1 MMATLRKSER
11 KVTYRDYGCAKAH
24 HTVGRT
30 KRPHERFNDPVH
42 LIRQVPEYSV
52 IKLDPAA
59 PLPAVP
65 AHSDFWTIAQ
75 TMDELSL
82 VCPTHQAPSVGILE
96 REDHWIAFRVA
107 GTMEFN
113 LTGIVARISQVL
125 ADAGIG
131 IFVVSTFDTDYI
143 LTAGQTVGQAI
154 DSWQQSGINIIQ
166 PIAHTARLDIV
177 PLEYEL
183 EDIANNNRDNKLWL
197 DDFPSEGD
205 LRISRLMQLTGPHA
219 IGTTNLFQLRLR
231 STGEAC
237 GGCGFKGEFHDG
249 DFTAI
254 EIGYGLTDSTQGK
267 GLGTELLR
275 GLIAIAQIR
284 GIAILVAEADNAHAA
299 SHRILEKNGFELFK
313 SDDEVKW
320 WKLSLR
326 D

>member
-254 EIGYGLTDSTQGK
+254 EIGYGLTDSSQGK

-275 GLIAIAQIR
+275 GLIAIAQNR
-284 GIAILVAEADNAHAA
+284 NIAMLVAETDNDNAA
-299 SHRILEKNGFELFK
+299 SQRILEKNRFTLLK
-313 SDDEVKW
+313 SNETSQW

>member
-1 MMATLRKSER
+1 
-11 KVTYRDYGCAKAH
+11 
-24 HTVGRT
+24 VGRT

-82 VCPTHQAPSVGILE
+82 VGPTHQAPSVGILE

-275 GLIAIAQIR
+275 GLIAIAQNR
-284 GIAILVAEADNAHAA
+284 GIAILVAEADNANAA

>member
-11 KVTYRDYGCAKAH
+11 KVTYRDYGCAKAQ
-24 HTVGRT
+24 HTVGRS
-30 KRPHERFNDPVH
+30 KGMRRRFNDPVH

-59 PLPAVP
+59 PLPAIP
-65 AHSDFWTIAQ
+65 TLSDFWTIAQ

-82 VCPTHQAPSVGILE
+82 VCPTHQAPSAGVLE

-107 GTMEFN
+107 GTMEFS

-143 LTAGQTVGQAI
+143 LTAGQNVGQAI
-154 DSWQQSGINIIQ
+154 EAWQQSGINIIQ

-177 PLEYEL
+177 PLEHEL
-183 EDIANNNRDNKLWL
+183 EDIANENRDHKLWL

-205 LRISRLMQLTGPHA
+205 LRISRLMQLSGPHEL
-219 IGTTNLFQLRLR
+219 GTTNLFQLRLR

-237 GGCGFKGEFHDG
+237 GGCGFKGEFHNG

-254 EIGYGLTDSTQGK
+254 EIGYGLTESSQGK

-275 GLIAIAQIR
+275 GLIAIAQNR
-284 GIAILVAEADNAHAA
+284 GISMLVAETDDNNAA
-299 SHRILEKNGFELFK
+299 SQRVLKKNSFTLLK
-313 SDDEVKW
+313 SDENSQW

>member
-254 EIGYGLTDSTQGK
+254 EIGYGLTDSSQGK

>member
-1 MMATLRKSER
+1 
-11 KVTYRDYGCAKAH
+11 
-24 HTVGRT
+24 VGRT

-107 GTMEFN
+107 GTMEFS

-254 EIGYGLTDSTQGK
+254 EIGYGLTDSSQGK

-275 GLIAIAQIR
+275 GLIAIAQNR
-284 GIAILVAEADNAHAA
+284 GISILVAEADNANAA